1 MGLYFRIKLAATQII
16 VMMGVCV
23 IILLPTVSHGERIKD
38 LASIQGVRGNQ
49 LLGYGLIVGLDGTGD
64 KISQTRFTEQ
74 SFRSMLNKF
83 GIRVPDGQS
92 IKSSNIAAVMI
103 SAELP
108 AFAKPGQTIDIT
120 ASSIGNAKSL
130 RGGTLLMSPVTGADG
145 QTYAIAQGNL
155 IVSGLGAE
163 GSDGSRIT
171 VNIPSVGRIPNGAY
185 VERPAPTVFALND
198 TVIYNLHRADF
209 TTAVHLSEA
218 INRRFGH
225 SVAVPMDATSI
236 KVRLPNNQ
244 HEQLMALS
252 DIETLDI
259 SPGEAEA
266 KIVVN
271 SRTGTVV
278 IGNHV
283 RVKPAAISHGTLVVT
298 ISESPYASQP
308 EPFSAGTTAV
318 IPDSQIQVQEEDNR
332 AFVFNP
338 GPSLQDIV
346 QAVNSVGASPS
357 DLVAILESLKS
368 AGALRGKLVV
378 I

>member
-1 MGLYFRIKLAATQII
+1 MDLYSRINLAMRQLLFIFLTVAT
-16 VMMGVCV
+16 V
-23 IILLPTVSHGERIKD
+23 LLPTQSHGERIKD
-38 LASIQGVRGNQ
+38 LTSLQGVRGNQ
-49 LLGYGLIVGLDGTGD
+49 LIGYGLIVGLDGTGD
-64 KISQTRFTEQ
+64 QISQTKFTEQ
-74 SFRSMLNKF
+74 SFKSMLNKF
-83 GIRVPDGQS
+83 GIRVPDNVS
-92 IKSSNIAAVMI
+92 IKSNNIAAVMV

-120 ASSIGNAKSL
+120 ASSIGNSKSL
-130 RGGTLLMSPVTGADG
+130 RGGTLLMTPLKGADG
-145 QTYAIAQGNL
+145 QTYAVAQGNL

-185 VERPAPTVFALND
+185 VERPAPTVFTLND
-198 TVIYNLHRADF
+198 TVVYNLNRSDF
-209 TTAVHLSEA
+209 TTAVRLSNA

-225 SVAVPMDATSI
+225 PIAVPIDATSI
-236 KVRLPNNQ
+236 KVKLPSM
-244 HEQLMALS
+244 HYEQLNALA
-252 DIETLDI
+252 DIEKLEI
-259 SPGEAEA
+259 EPGEAEA
-266 KIVVN
+266 KIVIN

-283 RVKPAAISHGTLVVT
+283 RVKPAAISHGSLTVT

-308 EPFSAGTTAV
+308 EAFSTGTTTV
-318 IPDSQIQVQEEDNR
+318 VPDSQVQVQEEDNR
-332 AFVFNP
+332 AFLFEP

-346 QAVNSVGASPS
+346 QAVNGVGASPS